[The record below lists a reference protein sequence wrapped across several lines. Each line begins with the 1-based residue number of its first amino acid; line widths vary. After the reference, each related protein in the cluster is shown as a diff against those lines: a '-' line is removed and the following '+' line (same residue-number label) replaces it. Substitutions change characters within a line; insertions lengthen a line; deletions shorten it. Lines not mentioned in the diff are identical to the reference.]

1 MSVTDRL
8 ADLARIGRRTAET
21 SRRELLV
28 TYLVILVYF
37 VVLLAP
43 VVYLVAATFM
53 TRDALFAETITF
65 VPGPG
70 EFTLDNWIRVLTRAE
85 FHQYAFN
92 STIIATGTTVLT
104 LVVSTLG
111 AYSIS
116 RYDYPGSGSLV
127 IGFVSSQ
134 MLPRVLILIPFF
146 TLMFGLGLVD
156 TYVGI
161 ILAHSVITIPFT
173 IWLLKGYF
181 DDIPKS
187 VDEAARLDG
196 CSDLQVL
203 THVILPL
210 SLPGLSVGTFYTF
223 VLSWNDYLM
232 VSMLSQSQST
242 RTLPFA
248 LALFQDSNVVDWG
261 ATLTAAVITML
272 PVVVLFALVQR
283 YIIEGLASGGTK
295 GF

>member
-1 MSVTDRL
+1 
-8 ADLARIGRRTAET
+8 
-21 SRRELLV
+21 
-28 TYLVILVYF
+28 
-37 VVLLAP
+37 
-43 VVYLVAATFM
+43 
-53 TRDALFAETITF
+53 
-65 VPGPG
+65 
-70 EFTLDNWIRVLTRAE
+70 
-85 FHQYAFN
+85 
-92 STIIATGTTVLT
+92 
-104 LVVSTLG
+104 
-111 AYSIS
+111 
-116 RYDYPGSGSLV
+116 
-127 IGFVSSQ
+127 
-134 MLPRVLILIPFF
+134 
-146 TLMFGLGLVD
+146 
-156 TYVGI
+156 
-161 ILAHSVITIPFT
+161 
-173 IWLLKGYF
+173 
-181 DDIPKS
+181 
-187 VDEAARLDG
+187 
-196 CSDLQVL
+196 VL

>member
-1 MSVTDRL
+1 MGTSDRL
-8 ADLARIGRRTAET
+8 VEGFGLDSESLSGIWETAASYLILGLYFLA
-21 SRRELLV
+21 LL
-28 TYLVILVYF
+28 T
-37 VVLLAP
+37 P

-53 TRDALFAETITF
+53 TRDALFADSIVF
-65 VPGPG
+65 FPGPE
-70 EFTLDNWIRVLTRAE
+70 EFTLDNWARVLSRSE
-85 FHQYAFN
+85 FQRYAIN
-92 STIIATGTTVLT
+92 STVIATGTTILT
-104 LVVSTLG
+104 LTVSTFG

-116 RYDYPGSGSLV
+116 RFEYPGSGSLV
-127 IGFVSSQ
+127 VAFVSSQ
-134 MLPRVLILIPFF
+134 MLPRVLILLPFF
-146 TLMFGLGLVD
+146 TLMLGLGLVD
-156 TYVGI
+156 SYVGI

-181 DDIPKS
+181 DEIPTS

-196 CSDLQVL
+196 CSDLGVL
-203 THVILPL
+203 RHVVLPL

-232 VSMLSQSQST
+232 VSILSQSQGT